1 MKLKLGSSDTVL
13 ENKATG
19 YLGIC
24 HTHSSL
30 LRGLV
35 IIANRNRLFN
45 PVAVGS
51 NKVLV
56 YCF

>member
-1 MKLKLGSSDTVL
+1 MKLKSGSSDIVL

-19 YLGIC
+19 NLGIC
-24 HTHSSL
+24 HIHSSL

-35 IIANRNRLFN
+35 IVANRNHLFSS
-45 PVAVGS
+45 VAVGS